1 MVSFLSSILDPQSS
15 ILGFWHKED
24 PMLAAIIPVKALAS
38 AKSRLSKILSPAERR
53 LLVQTMLGDVLA
65 ALLAAPS
72 VARVGVISADP
83 AVLAQARLAGAEPL
97 ADRSDGLNA
106 ALSQAAQHYTAAE
119 ALLVLPADVPLVTP
133 AAIEQLVA
141 AAERPRGAAIAPSRD
156 GGTNALLLR
165 PPLALPF
172 HFGVGSL
179 AEHTRAAREH
189 SLPLRVATPPGLHL
203 DVDHPEDLL
212 LLAESDGA
220 TNTQLLLRDLCI
232 SERVMC
238 V

>member
-1 MVSFLSSILDPQSS
+1 
-15 ILGFWHKED
+15 
-24 PMLAAIIPVKALAS
+24 MLAAIIPVKALAT

-65 ALLAAPS
+65 AMLAAPS
-72 VARVGVISADP
+72 VGRVGVISADP
-83 AVLAQARLAGAEPL
+83 VVLAQAKLAGAEPL
-97 ADRSDGLNA
+97 ADRADGLNA
-106 ALSQAAQHYTAAE
+106 ALSQAAQHYAAAE

-133 AAIEQLVA
+133 AAIELLVA
-141 AAERPRGAAIAPSRD
+141 AVRPRGAAIAPSRD

-179 AEHTRAAREH
+179 ASHSQAAREH
-189 SLPLRVATPPGLHL
+189 SLPLQVVAPPGLHL
-203 DVDHPEDLL
+203 DVDHPDDLL

-220 TNTQLLLRDLCI
+220 TKTQQLLRDLCV